1 MINFEEAKRQL
12 KNINDNLQEIKALFN
27 YDDINMLNNYSNKT
41 RILNDINLNI
51 EYLLEL
57 KSKIMGKE
65 FQENFSEYMFY
76 LSIILYDKYLKDK
89 NILLDIYY
97 SKVYEI
103 CADYLNY
110 DNTKKTLIESINDY
124 INTRNDYILNLLNKC
139 VEV

>member
-27 YDDINMLNNYSNKT
+27 YDDIDMLNNYSNKI

-51 EYLLEL
+51 KYLLEL
-57 KSKIMGKE
+57 KSKIMKKE
-65 FQENFSEYMFY
+65 FQENFNEYMFY
-76 LSIILYDKYLKDK
+76 LSIMLYDKYLKDK

-103 CADYLNY
+103 CVDYLNY

>member
-27 YDDINMLNNYSNKT
+27 YDDIDMLNNYSNKI

-51 EYLLEL
+51 KYLLEL
-57 KSKIMGKE
+57 KSKIMEKE
-65 FQENFSEYMFY
+65 FQENFNEYMFY
-76 LSIILYDKYLKDK
+76 LSIMLYDKYLKDK

-103 CADYLNY
+103 CVDYLNY

>member
-124 INTRNDYILNLLNKC
+124 INARNDYILNLLNKC